1 VNIQANV
8 DDLML
13 IVGAQQVEIFYL
25 RKKVAELSK
34 ALEEQPKQ
42 ADKNAFN
49 S

>member
-34 ALEEQPKQ
+34 ALEEKQ
-42 ADKNAFN
+42 ADKNAPN
-49 S
+49 T

>member
-13 IVGAQQVEIFYL
+13 IIGAQQVEIFYL
-25 RKKVAELSK
+25 RKKVAELTK
-34 ALEEQPKQ
+34 ALEESQ
-42 ADKNAFN
+42 AVPDSKKP